1 MTSPS
6 ELANNKTSEATR
18 HVASSYL
25 PLPLQGIIPPMVTP
39 LRDRDTLDLTGL
51 ERLVEHILDGGVHGL
66 FILGTT
72 GEGPS
77 LSYRL
82 RTELI
87 DRTCRHVNGRVP
99 VLVGIT
105 DTVFTESVR
114 LAHAAAKAGASAVVV
129 APPYYFSMSQPELLE
144 YVQQLVAEVPLPM
157 FLYNIPSHTK
167 TGFELETVRR
177 AAELPD
183 VLGIKDSSSD
193 MIYFH
198 GLISLFRDRPDFT
211 VLIGPEEL
219 LGESLLLG
227 GHGGVNGGANLYP
240 RLYVQLYEAAQQRD
254 LDRLTALHSEVMRIS
269 TEIYSVGQSESSYLR
284 GLKCALSI
292 VGICEDF
299 MAEPLQRFKSSERMQ
314 IKQQMQT
321 LRLFEKIGGP
331 ACRSRD

>member
-6 ELANNKTSEATR
+6 ELANNKISTTTR
-18 HVASSYL
+18 HVVPSYL
-25 PLPLQGIIPPMVTP
+25 RLPLQGIIPPMVTP
-39 LRDRDTLDLTGL
+39 LRDRDTLDLAGL

-82 RTELI
+82 RRELI
-87 DRTCRHVNGRVP
+87 DQTCRQVDGRVP

-105 DTVFTESVR
+105 DTAFTESVR
-114 LAHAAAKAGASAVVV
+114 LAHVAAKAGASAVVV
-129 APPYYFSMSQPELLE
+129 APPYYFCMSQPELLK
-144 YVQQLVAEVPLPM
+144 YVEHLVAEVPLPM

-167 TGFELETVRR
+167 TSFELETVRR

-227 GHGGVNGGANLYP
+227 GHGGVSGGANLHP
-240 RLYVQLYEAAQQRD
+240 HLYVQLYEAAQKHD
-254 LDRLTALHSEVMRIS
+254 LDCLIALHSEVMRIS
-269 TEIYSVGQSESSYLR
+269 TEIYGVGQSESSYLR
-284 GLKCALSI
+284 GLKCALSVI
-292 VGICEDF
+292 GICDDF
-299 MAEPLQRFKSSERMQ
+299 MAEPLQRFKSSQRMQ
-314 IKQQMQT
+314 IMQQMQT
-321 LRLFEKIGGP
+321 LGLLKKIGGP
-331 ACRSRD
+331 ACRRRD